1 MTARGARRTALPEA
15 VAAVVALAC
24 LTSARAAR
32 ADDDDGLYGR
42 FDGDLM
48 LSAEVGPTE
57 SFPGEAL
64 SVRLG
69 LHYLVTAGVFA
80 AYDESF
86 GLSAQPVWR
95 AFAGGV
101 ELRPL
106 FLARF
111 ATDFEHGPALLDLFA
126 DSFAL
131 ALGGYVAE
139 LPPGSC
145 EPPVRCLDTG
155 LVAAAS
161 IELPLL
167 PQIDGPFLAVRT
179 SLRWSEQEEVAL
191 DGMVG
196 LTLGWHGIVPTHLV
210 DASDRLVP

>member
-1 MTARGARRTALPEA
+1 MTARGARPTALPGV
-15 VAAVVALAC
+15 VAAVVATAC
-24 LTSARAAR
+24 LAPARAAR
-32 ADDDDGLYGR
+32 GADDGLYGR

-48 LSAEVGPTE
+48 LSAEAGPTE

-69 LHYLVTAGVFA
+69 LHYLATAGVFA

-86 GLSAQPVWR
+86 GLAAQPVWR

-131 ALGGYVAE
+131 ALGGYLAQ
-139 LPPGSC
+139 LPTSAC

-167 PQIDGPFLAVRT
+167 PQIDGPFLALRT
-179 SLRWSEQEEVAL
+179 SLRWSEQEHVAL
-191 DGMVG
+191 DGMLG